1 MAAGRTAG
9 WFDAS
14 EDMDWYRLDLA
25 AGQRFHVEL
34 QGGRLGDQ
42 RPLMKLVSPTG
53 EVLNLTPALHAGPS
67 DMQDFS
73 AVGPVA
79 GSYSLLVA
87 APPAT
92 WPGAPLPLPY
102 QLSVSNIGA
111 DAEPDRRVDAL
122 RLVPDQPRSAS
133 FDQTGDRDTFAVDA
147 VAGQR
152 VLFEVYGIGFQVSS
166 YAARL
171 YGPGDT
177 DTGIATLSSLSQI
190 RFVST
195 IEQSGR
201 FTLDLQ
207 SRAEIGGPATAVP
220 VGYTVTAHLLP
231 ADDHAGTFGAAEA
244 LAVGQTARGV
254 LDLPGDLDAFAVDLV
269 AGQRY
274 GFELATGVG
283 SAVAGLVAL
292 RLYDTAANLLREGR
306 ITNAVA
312 AALSFEPET
321 SGRYVLRAEAP
332 VSVTAGALGSG
343 AYELHSALWAADDLP
358 GRLSAAPTLAIGDE
372 RAIGFDQAADLDI
385 VRFYAQAG
393 ERFTLNLTTA
403 AGAPAAAA
411 LAVVD
416 GMQPLP
422 PRLVDSAGGSLQV
435 VATYAGWHYALV
447 SPASAASS
455 ASLAGSYRLRVDARG
470 ADDHG
475 DAPAVGT
482 PIAVGE
488 TASGRVDLG
497 GDIDWF
503 RVDLQ
508 AGRRYQFELTIPASD
523 LAIGVAPDLVLADMA
538 GNDLYAAA
546 LGARGNAVS
555 RFVFSPAQDGSYALR
570 PAGVASYTLQVD
582 AVAADDVADLAA
594 LARPLDVAVTYQA
607 LGMVVQGGDAPELFI
622 GGSRDDQFYS
632 DGGADIFSGGPGNDL
647 LDGGAAIDLAR
658 YPGTKV
664 DYRLSHGAGSWA
676 VQDLR
681 GALGTDTLVGVERLA
696 FEGSPTALALD
707 LDGQAGVVAK
717 LIGALFGPAW
727 LARADVVGVG
737 LAALPTMSP
746 LELAQVAVTS
756 DLFASEVGSHSNRDF
771 VFAVYTHVFGRP
783 PANADLQAYTALL
796 DRGEYTQATLALAAA
811 DAPQN
816 LVNID
821 FVGLQAGGIEYLPG

>member
-1 MAAGRTAG
+1 MALLAMVAVLGGCALLPKSLTDKIAPTAAPVSG
-9 WFDAS
+9 LRLVVMAPPELQLLLERD
-14 EDMDWYRLDLA
+14 LDLA
-25 AGQRFHVEL
+25 RLQVLRGDEVIDDDEWARLAAAAPAQARGLLETEGYFDAKVTVRRRVE
-34 QGGRLGDQ
+34 G
-42 RPLMKLVSPTG
+42 S
-53 EVLNLTPALHAGPS
+53 GPS
-67 DMQDFS
+67 
-73 AVGPVA
+73 
-79 GSYSLLVA
+79 
-87 APPAT
+87 
-92 WPGAPLPLPY
+92 
-102 QLSVSNIGA
+102 
-111 DAEPDRRVDAL
+111 AL
-122 RLVPDQPRSAS
+122 QYV
-133 FDQTGDRDTFAVDA
+133 
-147 VAGQR
+147 
-152 VLFEVYGIGFQVSS
+152 
-166 YAARL
+166 
-171 YGPGDT
+171 
-177 DTGIATLSSLSQI
+177 TL
-190 RFVST
+190 
-195 IEQSGR
+195 
-201 FTLDLQ
+201 
-207 SRAEIGGPATAVP
+207 
-220 VGYTVTAHLLP
+220 
-231 ADDHAGTFGAAEA
+231 
-244 LAVGQTARGV
+244 
-254 LDLPGDLDAFAVDLV
+254 
-269 AGQRY
+269 
-274 GFELATGVG
+274 
-283 SAVAGLVAL
+283 
-292 RLYDTAANLLREGR
+292 
-306 ITNAVA
+306 AVA
-312 AALSFEPET
+312 AGPRT
-321 SGRYVLRAEAP
+321 Q
-332 VSVTAGALGSG
+332 VT
-343 AYELHSALWAADDLP
+343 
-358 GRLSAAPTLAIGDE
+358 
-372 RAIGFDQAADLDI
+372 
-385 VRFYAQAG
+385 
-393 ERFTLNLTTA
+393 
-403 AGAPAAAA
+403 
-411 LAVVD
+411 
-416 GMQPLP
+416 
-422 PRLVDSAGGSLQV
+422 SLQV

-475 DAPAVGT
+475 DAPVVGT

-607 LGMVVQGGDAPELFI
+607 LGMVVQGGDGPELFI
-622 GGSRDDQFYS
+622 GGSRDDQFYG
-632 DGGADIFSGGPGNDL
+632 DGGADILSGGPGNDL